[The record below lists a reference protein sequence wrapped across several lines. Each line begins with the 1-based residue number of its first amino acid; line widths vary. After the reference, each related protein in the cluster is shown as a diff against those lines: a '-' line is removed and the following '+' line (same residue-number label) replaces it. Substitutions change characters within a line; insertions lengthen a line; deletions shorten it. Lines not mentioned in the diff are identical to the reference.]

1 MFDKTKTT
9 GPNAGLR
16 VSPNSDGRVVS
27 QERLRDGDKP
37 FNPNEHPTAIRYGKD
52 GTIREEEWRPNSDG
66 GVISKQYFR
75 HGFYTETPPNPEGLM
90 VNPTQHPK
98 AQGWVPRTTAPG
110 PVSEEWYKDGK
121 RVSAEDWY
129 KDGAPTPRPGG
140 VKAAAAAAAAKQ
152 AQPEVIAKTAPKKAR
167 DDDQR

>member
-1 MFDKTKTT
+1 MFEKTQTT

-27 QERLRDGDKP
+27 QEWLRDGAATP
-37 FNPNEHPTAIRYGKD
+37 RPID
-52 GTIREEEWRPNSDG
+52 GLLTRPNTDG
-66 GVISKQYFR
+66 
-75 HGFYTETPPNPEGLM
+75 
-90 VNPTQHPK
+90 
-98 AQGWVPRTTAPG
+98 
-110 PVSEEWYKDGK
+110 
-121 RVSAEDWY
+121 RVASEDWY

-152 AQPEVIAKTAPKKAR
+152 AQPEVIAKTGPKKAR

>member
-16 VSPNSDGRVVS
+16 MSPN
-27 QERLRDGDKP
+27 
-37 FNPNEHPTAIRYGKD
+37 A
-52 GTIREEEWRPNSDG
+52 DG
-66 GVISKQYFR
+66 GVVSTQYFR
-75 HGFYTETPPNPEGLM
+75 HGLYTETPPNPEGLM
-90 VNPTQHPK
+90 VNPTRHPK
-98 AQGWVPRTTAPG
+98 APGSVSHPTAPG

-152 AQPEVIAKTAPKKAR
+152 AQPEVIAKTGPKKAR